1 MSEIIWRN
9 ARLATFSPGNPQPY
23 GMLDRHAIAV
33 RDGVINAVIPEAD
46 LGDTAAQQVD
56 LGGRLVTPGL
66 IDCHTHLVF
75 AGSRAQEWEQRLNG
89 VSYQQISAA
98 GGGINATVQATRRA
112 SEETLLGLAQAR
124 LDRLMREGVTTVE
137 IKSGYGLDLAS
148 EGKMLRVARRLG
160 ERNRIDVSPTLLA
173 AHAVPGEYRD
183 RADDYIELVC
193 SEILPRAVGGGA
205 V

>member
-98 GGGINATVQATRRA
+98 GGGINATV
-112 SEETLLGLAQAR
+112 
-124 LDRLMREGVTTVE
+124 
-137 IKSGYGLDLAS
+137 
-148 EGKMLRVARRLG
+148 
-160 ERNRIDVSPTLLA
+160 
-173 AHAVPGEYRD
+173 
-183 RADDYIELVC
+183 
-193 SEILPRAVGGGA
+193 
-205 V
+205 